1 MREKLHHAAA
11 QSLDSPLLSS
21 FTGTMVK
28 SRKKAAVSYQLI
40 PNYDTNGFST
50 HYGGRTDPTASLT
63 SNGTMGFTSSNQ
75 NNNSSTTKRPIFHHL
90 TRLQHGIIR
99 YRNVAE
105 SPTSVM
111 MQDNKLSEKDRKFVY
126 VPAGYSVQNDKCLP
140 EILSSLHLKGLP
152 PLLVVTAATD
162 GAVEETIE
170 EAGQGNTANTSS
182 NNGPS
187 QLGNILSMDDNSL
200 ELDLTEEEERELLR
214 EKTHEILR
222 STVELCA
229 ELGAWV
235 LPHRPR
241 RVNGAAEI
249 LCDAIPDSHS
259 STKAPIILGMI
270 GLDQQDAKDG
280 FTELILSHI
289 HPVGSDISN
298 VAEVSYDP
306 NVMDNTPC
314 PELTHLLIFE
324 SRTEMRTFRERLL
337 SKIPDVFLAFGKTT
351 SYAKK
356 SLFSSLVN
364 QSPAALITHTS
375 NEIDHMSWMLKH
387 ADRETRKIDVG
398 AIQPAAKSSASHA
411 VGAASDPVTYRAL
424 PMPPLRELEASDEE
438 LAQFLTKW
446 PACHADE
453 RIVLAD
459 PRRVGGASFQHLLL
473 RAINA
478 AYYLEEARKVAI
490 QDATELLQ
498 AVEEA
503 SDNRNR
509 ITEQFHLKM
518 VLATLGAVVTAVL
531 YAKIY
536 GEVPP
541 PSLKNHNPYQIAM
554 FLSTMLLPLLIV
566 FFKQAYDKSSRAWS
580 SMQGDEAKLQS
591 ALYEFRT
598 RPKSYGQSTS
608 SIQREPLEAFAQF
621 VHDIKVRALPAMT
634 YVEPPASLVDNAL
647 AASTS
652 ITSTEE
658 FDVEAPPPSE
668 SSPLLPPSIDAVSDP
683 ADTAVKWKK
692 KSLNVDYNN
701 QSLYLEPEEGATT
714 SSKSDKTMLSIKDYI
729 ECRIHAERDRKASEI
744 QTLKKRNKIMENII
758 KGVLASASLLALLSK
773 QWFIP
778 IVLGISAAFVAS
790 SDFRKY
796 NKRVEQTEIMI
807 AHLDELLKWWE
818 QLDVEH
824 KISSANEDR
833 LVHTAE
839 SIIMADVSY
848 TY

>member
-1 MREKLHHAAA
+1 MT
-11 QSLDSPLLSS
+11 SPFLSS
-21 FTGTMVK
+21 FADTMVK
-28 SRKKAAVSYQLI
+28 SRKKAAAVSYQLI
-40 PNYDTNGFST
+40 PNYDSNGIST
-50 HYGGRTDPTASLT
+50 QYGGRTGATASAAAA
-63 SNGTMGFTSSNQ
+63 NGAIGFTSSNQ
-75 NNNSSTTKRPIFHHL
+75 NNLSSSTTKRPIFHHL

-99 YRNVAE
+99 YQNVAE
-105 SPTSVM
+105 SPTSVVI
-111 MQDNKLSEKDRKFVY
+111 QDNKLSEKDRKFVY

-170 EAGQGNTANTSS
+170 EIGQVNIVDGSPND
-182 NNGPS
+182 GKS
-187 QLGNILSMDDNSL
+187 QLRNILSMDNNNL
-200 ELDLTEEEERELLR
+200 EAEELDLTEEGERELLR

-222 STVELCA
+222 STIELCA
-229 ELGAWV
+229 EIGAWV

-249 LCDAIPDSHS
+249 LCGAIPDCSIS
-259 STKAPIILGMI
+259 STKAPVILGLI

-289 HPVGSDISN
+289 HPVGSEISN

-364 QSPAALITHTS
+364 RSPAALITHTS
-375 NEIDHMSWMLKH
+375 NEIDHMSLLLKH
-387 ADRETRKIDVG
+387 VDHETRKIDVG
-398 AIQPAAKSSASHA
+398 VIQSPATSSASHA
-411 VGAASDPVTYRAL
+411 MGASSDPVTYTAL
-424 PMPPLRELEASDEE
+424 PMPPLPELEACDEE
-438 LAQFLTKW
+438 LTQFLSKW
-446 PACHADE
+446 PASHADE
-453 RIVLAD
+453 RMVLAD
-459 PRRVGGASFQHLLL
+459 PRRVGGAAFRQKLL
-473 RAINA
+473 RAIDA
-478 AYYLEEARKVAI
+478 AYYLEEARKVAM
-490 QDATELLQ
+490 QDAIELLHV
-498 AVEEA
+498 VEE
-503 SDNRNR
+503 SSHQRNR

-541 PSLKNHNPYQIAM
+541 PSLKNHDPYQIAM
-554 FLSTMLLPLLIV
+554 FLSTMLLPLLIA
-566 FFKQAYDKSSRAWS
+566 FFKKAYDKSSRSWS
-580 SMQGDEAKLQS
+580 SIQGDKAKLQS

-598 RPKSYGQSTS
+598 RPRSYGQSTS
-608 SIQREPLEAFAQF
+608 SMQREPLEAFAQY
-621 VHDIKVRALPAMT
+621 VSDIRAKVLSEMK
-634 YVEPPASLVDNAL
+634 YMELSESLADG
-647 AASTS
+647 SGSKS

-668 SSPLLPPSIDAVSDP
+668 ASPLLPPSIDAVSDP
-683 ADTAVKWKK
+683 AIAAVKWKK
-692 KSLNVDYNN
+692 RVLITCHNGQALSM
-701 QSLYLEPEEGATT
+701 EPEEGAT
-714 SSKSDKTMLSIKDYI
+714 SSSNSDNAMLSIKDYI
-729 ECRIHAERDRKASEI
+729 ESRIHVERDRKTGELE
-744 QTLKKRNKIMENII
+744 TLVKRNDIMDTII
-758 KGVLASASLLALLSK
+758 KGVLASVTLLALLSK

-790 SDFRKY
+790 QDFRKY
-796 NKRVEQTEIMI
+796 NKRVEQSEIMI
-807 AHLDELLKWWE
+807 AQLGELLKWWD